1 MTSQDF
7 LHLPCTILG
16 DDTYKTL
23 IDKAINEA
31 KAASDNETMQ
41 KNIVSF
47 RYWEAVR
54 NSVMSNPAQ
63 YDLGYESIR
72 YTPEQVEFFNSQYE
86 AYRGLISGLNPPI
99 APVLGFGGAVL
110 VEAA

>member
-23 IDKAINEA
+23 IDRAINEA

-47 RYWEAVR
+47 RYWEAVA
-54 NSVMSNPAQ
+54 NVMMTNPASRTRGPISDSYSPDQ
-63 YDLGYESIR
+63 LKYFKDQLEI
-72 YTPEQVEFFNSQYE
+72 
-86 AYRGLISGLNPPI
+86 YRSAVGGLLIPI
-99 APVLGFGGAVL
+99 TANLSSGGAVL
-110 VEAA
+110 VEAI